1 MKPSAKWLFT
11 GIGLALAASGTLAI
25 LTKVH
30 TSSTRFQGIVTV
42 FGDEAVWVG
51 QTGLL
56 LAALPLM
63 VWLPPR
69 WIGSA
74 VTIWWL
80 VLMAWLFGPMFLR

>member
-11 GIGLALAASGTLAI
+11 AIGLALAASGTLAI
-25 LTKVH
+25 VTGVH
-30 TSSTRFQGIVTV
+30 TSSPRFQGIVTV

-69 WIGSA
+69 WIGA
-74 VTIWWL
+74 GVTVWWL
-80 VLMAWLFGPMFLR
+80 ALMAWLFGPMF